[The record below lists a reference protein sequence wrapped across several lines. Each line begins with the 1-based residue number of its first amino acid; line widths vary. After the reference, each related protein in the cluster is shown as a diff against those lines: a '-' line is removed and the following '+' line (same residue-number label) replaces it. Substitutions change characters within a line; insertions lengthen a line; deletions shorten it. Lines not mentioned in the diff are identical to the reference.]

1 MMRGQTVRP
10 LNRGTN
16 ERIQRSSVVER
27 SAVNRLVV
35 GSNPTAGAIL
45 GIIVPEVNLCHF
57 AAKPVRMNDVR
68 GFFILPLNAK
78 LGLSLT
84 ANA

>member
-35 GSNPTAGAIL
+35 GSNPTAGARC
-45 GIIVPEVNLCHF
+45 NL
-57 AAKPVRMNDVR
+57 
-68 GFFILPLNAK
+68 
-78 LGLSLT
+78 LSLYPEESGRPRQHIRYT
-84 ANA
+84 WLALATTRWQLLLRSDAL